1 MIKRREV
8 KRLSLMKLAP
18 QRSYG
23 IRNVWEKDMVDIMS
37 VFEREF
43 DQVEIEENKDERKHL
58 YSLVEPI
65 ARTSERRK
73 EYETDHKEDMLLYEE
88 W

>member
-1 MIKRREV
+1 
-8 KRLSLMKLAP
+8 
-18 QRSYG
+18 
-23 IRNVWEKDMVDIMS
+23 MS

-58 YSLVEPI
+58 HSLVEPI
-65 ARTSERRK
+65 SRTSERRK
-73 EYETDHKEDMLLYEE
+73 EYETDRKEDMLLYEE